1 MFINFPAS
9 CYMTDFEIVE
19 IQNDMIRTR
28 RLEEAQLAEQTRR
41 IEEQNDKE
49 IEDIIIIAKV
59 TSKLVQSI
67 DRIPLISP
75 IHSTP
80 TPTRISPINQS
91 IHNDELTGQPE
102 SINTNSMD
110 EDNIREESEESS
122 EDEENT
128 LEDSEESDE
137 SEESEG
143 NPKDT
148 DSDDDQQNNYNKE
161 KGEEKD
167 KDTTDPDPTEKTND
181 DTSNSGDS
189 FHSPLSTISPNS
201 SNNDNKQ
208 TIEKEGE
215 ATPKES
221 PKIYDNNYNN
231 DIGFVNT
238 LNESNITWG
247 IPKTVLSA
255 IRPSF
260 HCSANND
267 FFICH
272 ICLENPK
279 EYNKIL
285 IPETNQIITLRE
297 KRSFTPRGTVT
308 PKCIGN
314 ILGHLSSHHSIIR
327 DKRVSLKAAREIAT
341 MNHAFTS
348 SSPPFGINRISKY
361 PSDSCMNSL
370 WKSNQTD
377 LTQRMTNRYIFHEK
391 YCRGHTR
398 QFFTEGIVYKMDLAN
413 SVYCTCRASTIH
425 RKDSKKD
432 SYSDSISRDKIAK
445 LLARKGPTIIDQ
457 EIISRGHYTSF
468 FYHNRR
474 SIQHAHKTLQCPYKI
489 VFDLSDLKEIHD
501 RNAPPERANTRS
513 MTNQE
518 KEKTKT
524 RREMEI
530 AMNENLNQSSENVLP
545 NERQEP
551 EGASSTTPSKKN
563 ISTTSKTKASSKSP
577 WQQAAHSAVDL
588 LQITPKKKAKKL
600 SKN

>member
-1 MFINFPAS
+1 MSMFINFPAS

-41 IEEQNDKE
+41 TEEQNDKE

-59 TSKLVQSI
+59 TSELVQSI

-80 TPTRISPINQS
+80 TPTRTSPINQT
-91 IHNDELTGQPE
+91 IHNNELTEHPE
-102 SINTNSMD
+102 TINTNSID
-110 EDNIREESEESS
+110 EDNIHEESEESS
-122 EDEENT
+122 DDEENI
-128 LEDSEESDE
+128 L
-137 SEESEG
+137 EESEG
-143 NPKDT
+143 NPEDT
-148 DSDDDQQNNYNKE
+148 NSDDDDQQDEYNKK

-167 KDTTDPDPTEKTND
+167 KDTTDPDPREKTND

-201 SNNDNKQ
+201 SNSDNKQ

-215 ATPKES
+215 ATPKEN

-285 IPETNQIITLRE
+285 IPETNQIITLKE

-314 ILGHLSSHHSIIR
+314 ILGHLSSHHSVIR
-327 DKRVSLKAAREIAT
+327 DKRVSLKAAREIKK

-348 SSPPFGINRISKY
+348 STPPFGFSRISKY
-361 PSDSCMNSL
+361 PSDSCMNSS

-377 LTQRMTNRYIFHEK
+377 LTKRMTNQYIFHEN
-391 YCRGHTR
+391 YCRGHTK
-398 QFFTEGIVYKMDLAN
+398 QFFTEGIIYEMDLAN
-413 SVYCTCRASTIH
+413 TVYCTCRASTIH

-432 SYSDSISRDKIAK
+432 SYTDSISKDKIAK
-445 LLARKGPTIIDQ
+445 LLARKGPTIVDQ

-474 SIQHAHKTLQCPYKI
+474 SIQHAHRTLQCPYKI

-513 MTNQE
+513 MTKQE
-518 KEKTKT
+518 KEETKT

-530 AMNENLNQSSENVLP
+530 AINEDLNQSSENVLP
-545 NERQEP
+545 TKRQEP
-551 EGASSTTPSKKN
+551 EGASPKTPRKNN
-563 ISTTSKTKASSKSP
+563 ISTTSKTKASNKAP
-577 WQQAAHSAVDL
+577 WQQFAHSAVDL

>member
-41 IEEQNDKE
+41 TEEQNDKE

-59 TSKLVQSI
+59 TSELVQSI

-80 TPTRISPINQS
+80 TPTRTSPINQA
-91 IHNDELTGQPE
+91 IHELTEHPDT
-102 SINTNSMD
+102 INTNSID
-110 EDNIREESEESS
+110 EDNIHEESQESSEKSS
-122 EDEENT
+122 EDEENI
-128 LEDSEESDE
+128 L
-137 SEESEG
+137 EESEG
-143 NPKDT
+143 NPEDT
-148 DSDDDQQNNYNKE
+148 NSDDDDRQDEYNKK

-167 KDTTDPDPTEKTND
+167 KDTTDPDPKEKTND

-201 SNNDNKQ
+201 SNSDDKH

-215 ATPKES
+215 ATPKEN

-238 LNESNITWG
+238 LNESNIAWG
-247 IPKTVLSA
+247 IPRTVLSA

-260 HCSANND
+260 HCSVHND

-285 IPETNQIITLRE
+285 IPETNQIITLKE

-308 PKCIGN
+308 PKCIGG
-314 ILGHLSSHHSIIR
+314 ILEHLSSHHSIIR

-361 PSDSCMNSL
+361 PSDSCINSS

-377 LTQRMTNRYIFHEK
+377 LTKRMTNRYIFHEN

-398 QFFTEGIVYKMDLAN
+398 QFFTEGIIYEMDLAN
-413 SVYCTCRASTIH
+413 TVYCTCRASTIH

-432 SYSDSISRDKIAK
+432 SYSDSISKDKIAK

-457 EIISRGHYTSF
+457 GVISRGHYTQF

-501 RNAPPERANTRS
+501 RTAPPERANTRS
-513 MTNQE
+513 MTKQE
-518 KEKTKT
+518 KEETKK
-524 RREMEI
+524 RREIEI
-530 AMNENLNQSSENVLP
+530 AINEDLNQSSENVLP
-545 NERQEP
+545 TKRQEP
-551 EGASSTTPSKKN
+551 EGASPTTPSKKN